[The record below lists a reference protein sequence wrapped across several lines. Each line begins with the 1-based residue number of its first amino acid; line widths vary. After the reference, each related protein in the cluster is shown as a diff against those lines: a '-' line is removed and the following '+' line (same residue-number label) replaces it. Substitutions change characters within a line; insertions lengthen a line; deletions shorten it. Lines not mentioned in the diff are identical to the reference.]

1 MIAQTPHFLF
11 MLNRCGQI
19 PLDISLEERVKA
31 LERYKLNLES
41 GDIILAGIEK
51 KNEDIAI

>member
-11 MLNRCGQI
+11 MLNRCGQT

>member
-11 MLNRCGQI
+11 MLNRCGQT

-31 LERYKLNLES
+31 LERYKLNLEV

>member
-1 MIAQTPHFLF
+1 MIAQTPQFLF
-11 MLNRCGQI
+11 MLNRFGQT

-31 LERYKLNLES
+31 LERYKLNLEV